1 MHKAWLILSAI
12 CVMLFCGP
20 VSRAQD
26 KFEIYA
32 GFSYLRPS
40 VTLDLNSTVCPVGV
54 LPPCGPPV
62 ATNTHPNMK
71 GWEIAGTYNLNS
83 WLGAT
88 VDINGDYAKYDGANL
103 HVQNYLFGPQ
113 VRRQGK
119 ISPYAHVLLGVAHES
134 LAVLSSPG
142 FTNPGTAKAFS
153 AAAGAG
159 IDIRIASFASFRAI
173 QLDYI
178 VTRFGAATQSNVRA
192 SVGFMIH
199 F

>member
-1 MHKAWLILSAI
+1 MPKAWLILSAI

-20 VSRAQD
+20 VARAQD
-26 KFEIYA
+26 KIEIYA
-32 GFSYLRPS
+32 GFSYLRPA
-40 VTLDLNSTVCPVGV
+40 VTLDLNSTNCPGGV
-54 LPPCGPPV
+54 PPCGPPIP
-62 ATNTHPNMK
+62 TSTHPNMK

-88 VDINGDYAKYDGANL
+88 VDISGDYAKYDGANL
-103 HVQNYLFGPQ
+103 HLQNYLFGPQ
-113 VRRQGK
+113 VRRPGK
-119 ISPYAHVLLGVAHES
+119 ISPYAHILAGVAHES
-134 LAVLSSPG
+134 LAVVTSPG

-159 IDIRIASFASFRAI
+159 IDIRLASFASFRAI
-173 QLDYI
+173 QMDYI
-178 VTRFGAATQSNVRA
+178 ITRFGAATQSDARA